1 MQFTGQKERLLVID
15 EVQKIHNWS
24 EFVKKQWDE
33 DTWNNTH
40 IKLQIKAT
48 IAPRRIVVG
57 MINRKSSVRNN
68 RRDRCGTAKP
78 IKAIGPQK
86 AVDKAAI
93 TPVSNKIIVRKRFMF
108 TPKFSAYRLPI
119 IIMFKGFTSRDDA
132 AIHTIDKIA

>member
-1 MQFTGQKERLLVID
+1 MGTPRNGVTAL
-15 EVQKIHNWS
+15 S
-24 EFVKKQWDE
+24 G
-33 DTWNNTH
+33 NTH
-40 IKLQIKAT
+40 PLLGSTHMKLQIKAT
-48 IAPRRIVVG
+48 VAPRRIVVG

-93 TPVSNKIIVRKRFMF
+93 IPVSNKIAVRKRFMF

-119 IIMFKGFTSRDDA
+119 IMMFKGFTSSDDA